1 MPHRPVRDVMETEV
15 VTLCPE
21 MSARDAAR
29 VLAEHRIGG
38 APVVDE
44 QRRVLGVLSQSDLAR
59 LEADRP
65 SAAAAGAFFSDVE
78 DYRDLAVLPADES
91 LVRVDA
97 VMQRDVLSVPPDA
110 TLQEAAQRMRAQ
122 RIHRLLVLEDG
133 RLRGLVSALDLLI
146 AVDEPLA

>member
-15 VTLCPE
+15 VTLRPE